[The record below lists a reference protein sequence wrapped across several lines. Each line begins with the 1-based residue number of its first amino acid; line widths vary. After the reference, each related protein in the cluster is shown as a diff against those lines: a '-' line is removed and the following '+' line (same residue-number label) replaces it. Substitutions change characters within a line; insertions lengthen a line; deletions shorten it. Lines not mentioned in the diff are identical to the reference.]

1 MTKDKVLNYGYDMR
15 RTIMP
20 KWIGDTVSIR
30 VSWVER
36 LKEYTSAEGY
46 QLGQIIKFI
55 KRGLRDTQVDAF
67 SDECL
72 TEPLS
77 SAQEW
82 VLLNIYLG
90 SEVPEILR
98 KKGDDEKA
106 PEMLELP
113 KSFQNKNFDPIK
125 MMEKMNPL
133 AFMPRGKMF
142 AGSNQPLEDA
152 PSSPEN
158 EDGDILDS

>member
-36 LKEYTSAEGY
+36 LKEYTTQEGY
-46 QLGQIIKFI
+46 NLGKIIKFI
-55 KRGLRDTQVDAF
+55 QKGLTDPGVEKFATD
-67 SDECL
+67 CL
-72 TEPLS
+72 KDSLS
-77 SAQEW
+77 PAQEW

-90 SEVPEILR
+90 SEVPELLR
-98 KKGDDEKA
+98 KKGEDEKA

-113 KSFQNKNFDPIK
+113 ESFLNEKFDPLK

-133 AFMPRGKMF
+133 AFMPRTKMF
-142 AGSNQPLEDA
+142 GSNSTESEQET
-152 PSSPEN
+152 PSEI
-158 EDGDILDS
+158 EEGDEIDS